1 MHTILETIHVH
12 EDFDKVLVQEI
23 LDALCRT
30 DNINIY
36 LHSQSFTDEE
46 LTETEEWFSTRHT
59 ISKFSDEL
67 IAKMMNPKC
76 EIKSKKLGLP
86 PPNNL
91 IPKNFDI
98 LPKNEKYSRKPTLL
112 KQWDDT
118 DLWYQK
124 DD

>member
-1 MHTILETIHVH
+1 MHTILETMHYFK
-12 EDFDKVLVQEI
+12 DFDIDLVQEI
-23 LDALCRT
+23 LDALCKT

-46 LTETEEWFSTRHT
+46 LTDTEEWFSTRHT
-59 ISKFSDEL
+59 ISKFSDKL
-67 IAKMMNPKC
+67 IAKMTNPNC

-98 LPKNEKYSRKPTLL
+98 LPKNEKYSMPTLL
-112 KQWDDT
+112 K
-118 DLWYQK
+118 
-124 DD
+124 